1 MNEAAGR
8 SKRGMIGASLLGKSK
23 ILFASLQSIIASGRL
38 GARFYNPL
46 MFFLVVILALVWTMK
61 ILPDGMLADEGYHW
75 SQIVTFLNGGEYST
89 AISPL
94 PGYHLT
100 MTYLIKALSL
110 GESLPA
116 ARCLNWFLALSGLG
130 LFFWMVRRSNEGNP
144 YALSSQIYL
153 SPIIF
158 PFFFL
163 IYTDLTSLSLLLLS
177 LLLTLERRYRLAAT
191 VAGISL
197 LFRQTNIMWL
207 FLFWML
213 ALSETGFFSSLR
225 NIKSFG
231 AIKFKEFAGPLRKTY
246 IFPVFCILFVGFVVI
261 NKGVAM
267 GEADVHTF
275 KMVYPTQVFM
285 LLCTLFFLFLP
296 MHIKN
301 APAIWRLL
309 KLQPLLPFLGAM
321 LYAVYMITFDA
332 THDYNYNE
340 HYIRNRLLSW
350 LRDDALN
357 QSLLFIP
364 MLWAFY
370 SLLLTPF
377 REKKYYWLYP
387 ITILYLLPIGLIE
400 PRYFIVPV
408 VLFMLFRKPMDERLE
423 YLTAAIYI
431 PVTMFIFMGTA
442 VEDFFL

>member
-1 MNEAAGR
+1 MNETAGR
-8 SKRGMIGASLLGKSK
+8 SKLGMIGASLLGKSK
-23 ILFASLQSIIASGRL
+23 IMFESLLSIVGRNHL
-38 GARFYNPL
+38 GVRFYDSL
-46 MFFLVVILALVWTMK
+46 MFFLVAVLALVWAMR

-75 SQIVTFLNGGEYST
+75 SQIVTFLNGGQYST

-100 MTYLIKALSL
+100 MTYLIKMLSL
-110 GESLPA
+110 GESLLA
-116 ARCLNWFLALSGLG
+116 ARCLNWFLALSSLG
-130 LFFWMVRRSNEGNP
+130 FFFWMIRRSDEGNP
-144 YALSSQIYL
+144 YALSFQMYL

-163 IYTDLTSLSLLLLS
+163 IYTDLTSLSLVLLS
-177 LLLTLERRYRLAAT
+177 LLLTLEGRYRLAAT

-197 LFRQTNIMWL
+197 FFRQTNIMWL

-213 ALSETGFFSSLR
+213 ALSDTGFFNSLR
-225 NIKSFG
+225 NIKGFG
-231 AIKFKEFAGPLRKTY
+231 DFKLREFAGPLYKTY
-246 IFPVFCILFVGFVVI
+246 IFPILCMVFVGFVVI

-275 KMVYPTQVFM
+275 KLVYPTQIFM
-285 LLCTLFFLFLP
+285 LLCALFFLFIP
-296 MHIKN
+296 MHVKN

-309 KLQPLLPFLGAM
+309 KSQPLLPFLGAF

-332 THDYNYNE
+332 THDYNYNSF
-340 HYIRNRLLSW
+340 YLRNWLLNW

-357 QSLLFIP
+357 QSLLFMP

-377 REKKYYWLYP
+377 REKKYYWFYP
-387 ITILYLLPIGLIE
+387 VTILYLLPIGLIE

-408 VLFMLFRKPMDERLE
+408 VLFTLFRKPMDDRLE

-431 PVTMFIFMGTA
+431 PVAMFIFMGTA
-442 VEDFFL
+442 VENFFL